1 MYSPPPPN
9 ITNNIDFFFF
19 REAGGVDVRRLG
31 IPSVSWGVAAYFS
44 CEIIYVFVYATG
56 LHMYMQSKTKKKLTE
71 KIPSSFRIGKARRPS
86 LIWSSVI
93 VHLTASFRLGDG
105 VSNLNTILLS
115 RC

>member
-44 CEIIYVFVYATG
+44 CEIYTY
-56 LHMYMQSKTKKKLTE
+56 LCMQQDYICTCSLKLKKNERKN
-71 KIPSSFRIGKARRPS
+71 SQ
-86 LIWSSVI
+86 
-93 VHLTASFRLGDG
+93 
-105 VSNLNTILLS
+105 
-115 RC
+115 